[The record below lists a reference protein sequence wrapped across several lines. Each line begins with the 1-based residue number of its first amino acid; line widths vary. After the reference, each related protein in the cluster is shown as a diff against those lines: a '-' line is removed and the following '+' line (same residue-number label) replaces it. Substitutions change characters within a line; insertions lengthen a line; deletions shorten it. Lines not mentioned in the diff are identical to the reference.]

1 MSFLSFFEIGFWIV
15 RFIYTILK
23 RRRGPST
30 ESQNKDGVAIVETG
44 KKLFQRR
51 RRIGCYNGEESRI
64 QEIQAGTTDDDA
76 ICSINSDAP
85 RTIPETTGN
94 KRERSSVSDW
104 RNNNIKHYRYLNYY
118 RLGVNELTTYKL
130 LFGNLL

>member
-44 KKLFQRR
+44 QKLFQRR
-51 RRIGCYNGEESRI
+51 RRIGCYNGDESRRPAT
-64 QEIQAGTTDDDA
+64 QAGTTDDDA
-76 ICSINSDAP
+76 ICSIHSDAP
-85 RTIPETTGN
+85 TTIPETTGN

-104 RNNNIKHYRYLNYY
+104 INNNIKHYRCLNYK
-118 RLGVNELTTYKL
+118 LTTYKL